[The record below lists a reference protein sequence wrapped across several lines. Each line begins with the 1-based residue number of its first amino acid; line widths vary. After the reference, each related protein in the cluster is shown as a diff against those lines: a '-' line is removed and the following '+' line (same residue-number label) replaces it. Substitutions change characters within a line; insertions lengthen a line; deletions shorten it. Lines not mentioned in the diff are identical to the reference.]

1 VIGRRFK
8 VGLVRKVGAIVLAS
22 AFVVSVAA
30 CADLPAQVQ
39 DCVPAYHSGA
49 ASDSIS
55 APGALGHNP
64 KAKIP
69 APTVASRVEVSDVK
83 KGTGLLLGPDD
94 IADTQISVYTGADG
108 VLQGS
113 TKTSAGFTKGG
124 ATQITVG
131 LKSAISRSLECQRV
145 GSRVATVLTAKDY
158 FGSAST
164 AEQNGVAP
172 KTSIVVLIDIT
183 KGYRGRAVGILQ
195 PLKSGFPSVVT
206 APDGT
211 PGLTLDLQEPPKTPQ
226 VELVRGGSGAK
237 VRAGQTVLLQVQ
249 AIAWTDPAPT
259 GTFDSTWTSHAP
271 RYYKLKALA
280 GVASNNLTQ
289 NAAGY
294 TLDASSV
301 KALVGQR
308 VGSQVLVVT
317 PPKYGYPKGKEPSGY
332 PTGET
337 LIFVYDIL
345 GTY

>member
-1 VIGRRFK
+1 MIGRDSK
-8 VGLVRKVGAIVLAS
+8 VGLVRKIAAIVLAS

-30 CADLPAQVQ
+30 CADLPAEVQ
-39 DCVPAYHSGA
+39 NCIPAYHSGA

-55 APGALGHNP
+55 APGALGQSP
-64 KAKIP
+64 KTKIP
-69 APTVASRVEVSDVK
+69 TPTIASRIEVSDVK

-108 VLQGS
+108 TLQGS

-124 ATQITVG
+124 GTQLTVG
-131 LKSAISRSLECQRV
+131 LKSTISKSLECQRV
-145 GSRVATVLTAKDY
+145 GSRIATVLTAKDY
-158 FGSAST
+158 FGSAAT
-164 AEQNGVAP
+164 AEQNDVAP
-172 KTSIVVLIDIT
+172 KTSIVVIIDIT
-183 KGYRGRAVGILQ
+183 KGYRGRSVGILQ
-195 PLKSGFPSVVT
+195 PLQSGFPSVVT

-211 PGLTLDLQEPPKTPQ
+211 PGLTLDLQEPPKTVQ
-226 VELVRGGSGAK
+226 VEVVRGGSGEK
-237 VRAGQTVLLQVQ
+237 VKDGQTVLLQVQ

-259 GTFDSTWTSHAP
+259 GTFDSTWKTHSP
-271 RYYKLKALA
+271 RYYKLSPITAVK
-280 GVASNNLTQ
+280 SNNLTQ

-301 KALVGQR
+301 EALVGQR
-308 VGSQVLVVT
+308 VGSQVLVVI
-317 PPKYGYPKGKEPSGY
+317 PPKDAYPSGKEPSGY